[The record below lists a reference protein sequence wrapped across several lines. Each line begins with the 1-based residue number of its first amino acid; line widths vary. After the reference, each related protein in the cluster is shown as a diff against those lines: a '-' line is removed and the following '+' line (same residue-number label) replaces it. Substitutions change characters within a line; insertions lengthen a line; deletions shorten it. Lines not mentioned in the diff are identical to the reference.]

1 MELFV
6 AFGLISGR
14 YNKDIYSQA
23 VAYEMNGDYVN
34 AYTSYEKISQYR
46 RLNVNERMK
55 EIEADYKYQLAG
67 QKVDEGDLISA
78 LQIYNEIRY
87 FKDSDEIIYN
97 LSQRLAE
104 EERKDHLDDI

>member
-1 MELFV
+1 
-6 AFGLISGR
+6 
-14 YNKDIYSQA
+14 
-23 VAYEMNGDYVN
+23 MNGDYVN